1 MSTHRGCK
9 EMDLILGSFAEKH
22 IDSLSEDQLETYE
35 KLLNEAD
42 QDIYQAL
49 VDIIYGNGIIN
60 ENLTYGKKLLEMIS
74 NSTIVAQ

>member
-22 IDSLSEDQLETYE
+22 INELSEDQLEIYE

-49 VDIIYGNGIIN
+49 VDIIYGNGVIN
-60 ENLTYGKKLLEMIS
+60 ENLTYGKNLLERIA
-74 NSTIVAQ
+74 NSTTVAQ

>member
-1 MSTHRGCK
+1 
-9 EMDLILGSFAEKH
+9 MDLILGSFAEKH